1 MAERSAMRGR
11 EREEVREEGKAAVAA
26 VAAAGARAAIP
37 SRLLEDAGLHRIYLG
52 SSVPFV

>member
-11 EREEVREEGKAAVAA
+11 EREEVREEGKAEVA
-26 VAAAGARAAIP
+26 AAAGARAAIP